1 MLERLMKKYALSR
14 QGAKDF
20 IKASLACTITDLLLM
35 LPVGLL
41 YFLVN
46 DLLKGPIPNSHYY
59 ILGFGII
66 AIIVLLV
73 ASNYIQYNLTF
84 FSTYKESGVRRIALA
99 ERLRKLPLSF
109 FGKKNLTDL
118 TSVILKDC
126 EVLEHNFSH
135 VMGQFVGAILS
146 TCIVAISLFFANWKL
161 ALAALWI
168 LPITLLIVATSGQVQ
183 NIFTKKKNDANLECL
198 DGIQECIETIKELKA
213 NNCEKQYLQGLN
225 AKIENVEK
233 KSLIAELMTSIFV
246 SNSSLL
252 LKLGIGTVALVGANL
267 IIKNEITIMTFFMF
281 LLVVSRIYEP
291 MSAALMNLA
300 AIIAQKLNIER
311 MNEFNEYKVQEGNEK
326 LNNNG
331 YDLEFSNV
339 GFSYNNKEMVLKNVS
354 FIAKQGEVT
363 ALVGPSGG
371 GKSTVSKLCARFY
384 DIDKGKI
391 TLGGEDI
398 SKINPETLL
407 KKYSIVFQDVNLFD
421 NTILENIRI
430 GKKGATNEEVL
441 KAAKEANCD
450 EFVQKLPNGYNTI
463 IGENGCYLS
472 GGERQ
477 RLSIARALL
486 KDAPVVLL
494 DEATA
499 SLDAENETDIQ
510 EAISKLIRNK
520 TVLII
525 AHRMR
530 TVTNADKIIVLKD
543 GVVAEQGNPDELIKK
558 KGIFEDMI
566 RKQQETE
573 KWQIINK

>member
-1 MLERLMKKYALSR
+1 MLEKLMKKYALSK

-20 IKASLACTITDLLLM
+20 IKASLACTFTDLCLM

-46 DLLKGPIPNSHYY
+46 DLLKGTILSSHYY
-59 ILGFGII
+59 IYVFGII
-66 AIIVLLV
+66 GIIALLTL
-73 ASNYIQYNLTF
+73 SNYIQYNLTF
-84 FSTYKESGVRRIALA
+84 FNTYKESGIRRISLA

-118 TSVILKDC
+118 TNVILKDC

-146 TCIVAISLFFANWKL
+146 TCIIAISLFFVNWKL
-161 ALAALWI
+161 ALAALWV
-168 LPITLLIVATSGQVQ
+168 LPITLLIVATSGKVQ
-183 NIFTKKKNDANLECL
+183 NIFSRKKNDASLACL

-213 NNCEKQYLQGLN
+213 NNCEEQYLQGLN
-225 AKIENVEK
+225 TKIENVEK
-233 KSLIAELMTSIFV
+233 KSLSTELMTAVFV
-246 SNSSLL
+246 ANSSLL
-252 LKLGIGTVALVGANL
+252 LKLGIGTTALVGASL
-267 IIKNEITIMTFFMF
+267 LIKNEITVMTFFMF

-291 MSAALMNLA
+291 MSTALMNLA

-311 MNEFNEYKVQEGNEK
+311 MNEFNDYKIQEGTNK

-331 YDLEFSNV
+331 YDIEFKNV
-339 GFSYNNKEMVLKNVS
+339 GFSYNNQETVLKNVS
-354 FIAKQGEVT
+354 FEAKQGEVT

-391 TLGGEDI
+391 TLGGADI
-398 SKINPETLL
+398 SKVDPEVIL
-407 KKYSIVFQDVNLFD
+407 KEYSIVFQDVNLFD

-430 GKKGATNEEVL
+430 GKKGATDEEVL

-450 EFVQKLPNGYNTI
+450 EFVSKLPDGYNTV
-463 IGENGCYLS
+463 IGENGCHLS

-486 KDAPVVLL
+486 KDAPIILL

-499 SLDAENETDIQ
+499 SLDAENETVIQ
-510 EAISKLIRNK
+510 EAISKLIKNK

-530 TVTNADKIIVLKD
+530 TVTNADKIVVLKD
-543 GVVAEQGNPDELIKK
+543 GVVAEQGTPKELINNGK
-558 KGIFEDMI
+558 IFKDMVQ
-566 RKQQETE
+566 KQQETE
-573 KWQIINK
+573 LWKL

>member
-1 MLERLMKKYALSR
+1 MLEKLMKKYALSK

-20 IKASLACTITDLLLM
+20 IKASLACTFTDLCLM

-46 DLLKGPIPNSHYY
+46 DLLKGPIPTSHYY
-59 ILGFGII
+59 IYGFGIVGII
-66 AIIVLLV
+66 ALL
-73 ASNYIQYNLTF
+73 ALSNYIQYNLTF
-84 FSTYKESGVRRIALA
+84 FNTYKESGIRRISLA

-109 FGKKNLTDL
+109 FEKKNLTDL
-118 TSVILKDC
+118 TNVILKDC

-146 TCIVAISLFFANWKL
+146 TCIIATSLFFINWKL
-161 ALAALWI
+161 ALSALWV
-168 LPITLLIVATSGQVQ
+168 LPITLLIVATSGKVQ
-183 NIFTKKKNDANLECL
+183 NTFSKKKNDASLECL

-213 NNCEKQYLQGLN
+213 NNCEEQYLKGLN
-225 AKIENVEK
+225 KKIENLEK
-233 KSLIAELMTSIFV
+233 RSLTTELMTAVFV
-246 SNSSLL
+246 ANSSLL
-252 LKLGIGTVALVGANL
+252 LKLGIGTTALVGASL
-267 IIKNEITIMTFFMF
+267 LVKKEITVITFFMF

-291 MSAALMNLA
+291 MSTALMNLA

-311 MNEFNEYKVQEGNEK
+311 MNEFNDYKIQEGTNK

-331 YDLEFSNV
+331 YDIEFKNV
-339 GFSYNNKEMVLKNVS
+339 GFSYNNQENVLKNVS
-354 FIAKQGEVT
+354 FEAKQGEVT

-391 TLGGEDI
+391 TLGGADI
-398 SKINPETLL
+398 SKVDPEVIL
-407 KKYSIVFQDVNLFD
+407 KEYSIVFQDVNLFD

-430 GKKGATNEEVL
+430 GKKGATDEEIL

-450 EFVQKLPNGYNTI
+450 EFVQKLPNGYNTV
-463 IGENGCYLS
+463 IGENGCNLS

-486 KDAPVVLL
+486 KDAPIILL

-499 SLDAENETDIQ
+499 SLDVENETVIQ
-510 EAISKLIRNK
+510 EAISKLIKNK

-530 TVTNADKIIVLKD
+530 TVTNADKIVVLKD
-543 GVVAEQGNPDELIKK
+543 GVVKEQGTPKELIKNGK
-558 KGIFEDMI
+558 IFKDMVK
-566 RKQQETE
+566 KQQTTE
-573 KWQIINK
+573 LWKI

>member
-1 MLERLMKKYALSR
+1 MLEKLMKKYALSK

-20 IKASLACTITDLLLM
+20 IKASLACTFTDLCLM

-41 YFLVN
+41 YFLVD
-46 DLLKGPIPNSHYY
+46 DLLKGTIPNSHYY
-59 ILGFGII
+59 IYGFGIVG
-66 AIIVLLV
+66 IIVLLTL
-73 ASNYIQYNLTF
+73 SNYIQYNLTF
-84 FSTYKESGVRRIALA
+84 FNTYKESGIRRISLA

-118 TSVILKDC
+118 TNVILKDC

-146 TCIVAISLFFANWKL
+146 TCIIAISLFCINWKL
-161 ALAALWI
+161 ALAALWV
-168 LPITLLIVATSGQVQ
+168 LPITLLIVATSGKVQ
-183 NIFTKKKNDANLECL
+183 NIFSKKKNDASLACL

-213 NNCEKQYLQGLN
+213 NNCEEQYLQGLN
-225 AKIENVEK
+225 TKIENLEK
-233 KSLIAELMTSIFV
+233 KSLTTELMTAVFV
-246 SNSSLL
+246 ANSSLL
-252 LKLGIGTVALVGANL
+252 LKLGIGTTALVGASL
-267 IIKNEITIMTFFMF
+267 LVKNEITVMTFFMF

-291 MSAALMNLA
+291 MSTALMNLA

-311 MNEFNEYKVQEGNEK
+311 MNEFNDFKIQEGTNK

-331 YDLEFSNV
+331 YDIEFKNV
-339 GFSYNNKEMVLKNVS
+339 GFSYNNQENVLKNVS
-354 FIAKQGEVT
+354 FEAKQGEVT

-391 TLGGEDI
+391 TLGGADI
-398 SKINPETLL
+398 SKVDPEVIL
-407 KKYSIVFQDVNLFD
+407 KEYSIVFQDVNLFD

-430 GKKGATNEEVL
+430 GKKGATDEEVL

-450 EFVQKLPNGYNTI
+450 EFVSKLPDGYNTV
-463 IGENGCYLS
+463 IGENGCHLS

-486 KDAPVVLL
+486 KNAPVILL

-499 SLDAENETDIQ
+499 SLDAENETAIQ
-510 EAISKLIRNK
+510 EAISKLIKDK

-530 TVTNADKIIVLKD
+530 TVTNADKIVVLKD
-543 GVVAEQGNPDELIKK
+543 GVVAEQGTPNELINSGK
-558 KGIFEDMI
+558 IFKDMVQ
-566 RKQQETE
+566 KQQETE
-573 KWQIINK
+573 LWKL

>member
-1 MLERLMKKYALSR
+1 MLEKLMKKYALSK
-14 QGAKDF
+14 QGSKDF
-20 IKASLACTITDLLLM
+20 IKASLSCTFTDLCLM

-46 DLLKGPIPNSHYY
+46 DLLKGPIPTSHYY
-59 ILGFGII
+59 IYGFGIVG
-66 AIIVLLV
+66 IIVLL
-73 ASNYIQYNLTF
+73 ALSNYIQYNLTF
-84 FSTYKESGVRRIALA
+84 FNTYKESGIRRISLA

-118 TSVILKDC
+118 TNVILKDC

-146 TCIVAISLFFANWKL
+146 TCIIAISLFFINWKL
-161 ALAALWI
+161 ALAALWV
-168 LPITLLIVATSGQVQ
+168 LPITLLIVATSGKVQ
-183 NIFTKKKNDANLECL
+183 NIFSKKKNDASLACL

-213 NNCEKQYLQGLN
+213 NNCEEQYLQGLN
-225 AKIENVEK
+225 TKIENVEK
-233 KSLIAELMTSIFV
+233 KSLTTELMTAVFV
-246 SNSSLL
+246 ANSSLL
-252 LKLGIGTVALVGANL
+252 LKLGIGTTALVGSSL
-267 IIKNEITIMTFFMF
+267 LVKNEITVMTFFMF

-291 MSAALMNLA
+291 MSTALMNLA

-311 MNEFNEYKVQEGNEK
+311 MNEFNDYKIQEGTNK

-331 YDLEFSNV
+331 YDIEFKNV
-339 GFSYNNKEMVLKNVS
+339 GFSYNNQETVLKNVS
-354 FIAKQGEVT
+354 FEAKQGEVT

-391 TLGGEDI
+391 TLGGADI
-398 SKINPETLL
+398 SKADPEVIL
-407 KKYSIVFQDVNLFD
+407 KEYSIVFQDVNLFD

-430 GKKGATNEEVL
+430 GKKGATDEEVL
-441 KAAKEANCD
+441 KAAREANCD
-450 EFVQKLPNGYNTI
+450 EFVSKLPNGYNTV
-463 IGENGCYLS
+463 IGENGCHLS

-486 KDAPVVLL
+486 KDAPVILL

-499 SLDAENETDIQ
+499 SLDAENETVIQ
-510 EAISKLIRNK
+510 EAISKLIKNK

-530 TVTNADKIIVLKD
+530 TVTNADKIVVLKD
-543 GVVAEQGNPDELIKK
+543 GVVAEQGTPNELINSGK
-558 KGIFEDMI
+558 IFKDMVQ
-566 RKQQETE
+566 KQQETE
-573 KWQIINK
+573 DWKL

>member
-1 MLERLMKKYALSR
+1 MLEKLMKKYALSK

-20 IKASLACTITDLLLM
+20 IKASLACTFTDLCLM

-41 YFLVN
+41 YFLVD
-46 DLLKGPIPNSHYY
+46 DLLKGSIPTSHYY
-59 ILGFGII
+59 IYGFGIVGII
-66 AIIVLLV
+66 ALL
-73 ASNYIQYNLTF
+73 ALSNYIQYNLTF
-84 FSTYKESGVRRIALA
+84 FNTYKESGIRRKSLA

-118 TSVILKDC
+118 TNVILKDC

-146 TCIVAISLFFANWKL
+146 TCIIAISLFFINWKL
-161 ALAALWI
+161 AIAALWV
-168 LPITLLIVATSGQVQ
+168 LPITLLIVATSGKVQ
-183 NIFTKKKNDANLECL
+183 NIFSKKKNDASLACL
-198 DGIQECIETIKELKA
+198 DGIQECIETIKELKT

-225 AKIENVEK
+225 TKIENVEK
-233 KSLIAELMTSIFV
+233 KSLITELMTAVFV
-246 SNSSLL
+246 ANSSLL
-252 LKLGIGTVALVGANL
+252 LKLGIGTTALVGASL
-267 IIKNEITIMTFFMF
+267 LVKNEITVMTFFMF

-291 MSAALMNLA
+291 MSTALMNLA

-311 MNEFNEYKVQEGNEK
+311 MNEFNDYKIQEGTNK

-331 YDLEFSNV
+331 YDIEFKNV
-339 GFSYNNKEMVLKNVS
+339 GFSYNNQETVLKNVL
-354 FIAKQGEVT
+354 FEAKQGEVT

-391 TLGGEDI
+391 TLGGADI
-398 SKINPETLL
+398 SKVDPEALL

-430 GKKGATNEEVL
+430 GKKGATEEEVL

-450 EFVQKLPNGYNTI
+450 EFVSKLPDGYNTV
-463 IGENGCYLS
+463 IGENGCHLS

-486 KDAPVVLL
+486 KDAPIILL

-499 SLDAENETDIQ
+499 SLDAENETVIQ
-510 EAISKLIRNK
+510 EAISKLIKNK

-530 TVTNADKIIVLKD
+530 TVTNADKIVVLKD
-543 GVVAEQGNPDELIKK
+543 GVVAEQGTPNELINNGK
-558 KGIFEDMI
+558 IFKDMVQ
-566 RKQQETE
+566 KQQETE
-573 KWQIINK
+573 YWKL

>member
-1 MLERLMKKYALSR
+1 MLEKLMKKYALSK

-20 IKASLACTITDLLLM
+20 IKASLACTFTDLCLM

-46 DLLKGPIPNSHYY
+46 DLLKGTILSSHYY
-59 ILGFGII
+59 IYVFGII
-66 AIIVLLV
+66 GIIALLTL
-73 ASNYIQYNLTF
+73 SNYIQYNLTF
-84 FSTYKESGVRRIALA
+84 FNTYKESGIRRISLA

-118 TSVILKDC
+118 TNVILKDC

-146 TCIVAISLFFANWKL
+146 TCIIAISLFFVNWKL
-161 ALAALWI
+161 ALAALWV
-168 LPITLLIVATSGQVQ
+168 LPITLLIVATSGKVQ
-183 NIFTKKKNDANLECL
+183 NIFSRKKNDASLACL

-213 NNCEKQYLQGLN
+213 NNCEEQYLQGLN
-225 AKIENVEK
+225 TKIENVEK
-233 KSLIAELMTSIFV
+233 KSLSTELMTAVFV
-246 SNSSLL
+246 ANSSLL
-252 LKLGIGTVALVGANL
+252 LKLGIGTTALVGASL
-267 IIKNEITIMTFFMF
+267 LIKNEITVMTFFMF

-291 MSAALMNLA
+291 MSTALMNLA

-311 MNEFNEYKVQEGNEK
+311 MNEFNDYKIQEGTNK

-331 YDLEFSNV
+331 YDIEFKNV
-339 GFSYNNKEMVLKNVS
+339 GFSYNNQETVLKNVS
-354 FIAKQGEVT
+354 FEAKQGEVT

-391 TLGGEDI
+391 TLGGADI
-398 SKINPETLL
+398 SKVDPEVIL
-407 KKYSIVFQDVNLFD
+407 KEYSIVFQDVNLFD

-430 GKKGATNEEVL
+430 GKKGATDEKVL

-450 EFVQKLPNGYNTI
+450 EFVSKLPDGYNTV
-463 IGENGCYLS
+463 IGENGCHLS

-486 KDAPVVLL
+486 KDAPIILL

-499 SLDAENETDIQ
+499 SLDAENETVIQ
-510 EAISKLIRNK
+510 EAISKLIKNK

-530 TVTNADKIIVLKD
+530 TVTNADKIVVLKD
-543 GVVAEQGNPDELIKK
+543 GVVAEQGTPKELINNGK
-558 KGIFEDMI
+558 IFKDMVQ
-566 RKQQETE
+566 KQQETE
-573 KWQIINK
+573 LWKL

>member
-1 MLERLMKKYALSR
+1 MLEKLMKKYALSK

-20 IKASLACTITDLLLM
+20 IKASLACTITDLCLM

-46 DLLKGPIPNSHYY
+46 DLLNGPIPNSHYY
-59 ILGFGII
+59 IYGLGII
-66 AIIVLLV
+66 GIIVLLSL
-73 ASNYIQYNLTF
+73 SNYIQYNLTF
-84 FSTYKESGVRRIALA
+84 FSTYKESGIRRISLA

-109 FGKKNLTDL
+109 FGKKDLTDL

-146 TCIVAISLFFANWKL
+146 TCIIAISLFFINWKL
-161 ALAALWI
+161 ALAALWV
-168 LPITLLIVATSGQVQ
+168 LPITLLIVATSGKVQ
-183 NIFTKKKNDANLECL
+183 NIFSKKKNDASLACL

-225 AKIENVEK
+225 TKIENVEK
-233 KSLIAELMTSIFV
+233 KSLTTELMTAVFV
-246 SNSSLL
+246 ANSSLL
-252 LKLGIGTVALVGANL
+252 LKLGIGTTALVGASL
-267 IIKNEITIMTFFMF
+267 LVKNEITVMTFFMF

-291 MSAALMNLA
+291 MSTALMNLA

-311 MNEFNEYKVQEGNEK
+311 MNEFNDYKIQEGTDK
-326 LNNNG
+326 LNNKG
-331 YDLEFSNV
+331 YDIEFKNV
-339 GFSYNNKEMVLKNVS
+339 GFSYDNKETVLKDVS
-354 FIAKQGEVT
+354 FVAKQGEVT
-363 ALVGPSGG
+363 ALVGQSGG

-384 DIDKGKI
+384 DINRGKI
-391 TLGGEDI
+391 TLGGTDI
-398 SKINPETLL
+398 SKVDPEVIL
-407 KKYSIVFQDVNLFD
+407 KEYSIVFQDVNLFD

-430 GKKGATNEEVL
+430 GKKGATDEEVL
-441 KAAKEANCD
+441 KVAKEANCD
-450 EFVQKLPNGYNTI
+450 EFVSKLPNGYNTV
-463 IGENGCYLS
+463 IGENGCHLS

-486 KDAPVVLL
+486 KDTPIILL

-499 SLDAENETDIQ
+499 SLDVENETVIQ
-510 EAISKLIRNK
+510 EAISKLIKNK

-530 TVTNADKIIVLKD
+530 TVTNADKIVVLKD
-543 GVVAEQGNPDELIKK
+543 GVVAEQGTPKELISN
-558 KGIFEDMI
+558 GRIFKDMVQ
-566 RKQQETE
+566 KQQKTDC
-573 KWQIINK
+573 WNL

>member
-1 MLERLMKKYALSR
+1 MLEKIMKKYALSK

-20 IKASLACTITDLLLM
+20 IKASLACAITDLLLM

-41 YFLVN
+41 YLLVE

-59 ILGFGII
+59 IYGFGTIGII
-66 AIIVLLV
+66 LLL
-73 ASNYIQYNLTF
+73 ALSNYIQYNLTF
-84 FSTYKESGVRRIALA
+84 FTTYKESGIRRISLA

-109 FGKKNLTDL
+109 FGKKDLTDL

-146 TCIVAISLFFANWKL
+146 TCIIAISLFFINWKL
-161 ALAALWI
+161 AVAALWI
-168 LPITLLIVATSGQVQ
+168 LPITLLIVGTSGKVQ
-183 NIFTKKKNDANLECL
+183 NIFSKKKNDANLECL

-213 NNCEKQYLQGLN
+213 NNCEKEYLQGLN

-233 KSLIAELMTSIFV
+233 KSLKAELMTAVFV
-246 SNSSLL
+246 ANSSLL
-252 LKLGIGTVALVGANL
+252 LKLGIGTVALVGASL
-267 IIKNEITIMTFFMF
+267 LVKNEITVMTFFMF

-291 MSAALMNLA
+291 MSTALMNLA
-300 AIIAQKLNIER
+300 AIIAQRLNVER
-311 MNEFNEYKVQEGNEK
+311 MNEFNDYKIQEGTDELKNK
-326 LNNNG
+326 G
-331 YDLEFSNV
+331 YDIEFRNV
-339 GFSYNNKEMVLKNVS
+339 DFSYDSQESVLKNVS

-384 DIDKGKI
+384 DIDKGNI

-398 SKINPETLL
+398 SKIDPETIL
-407 KKYSIVFQDVNLFD
+407 KQYSIVFQDVNLFD

-430 GKKGATNEEVL
+430 GKKGATDEEVL

-450 EFVQKLPNGYNTI
+450 EFVQNLPDGYNTV
-463 IGENGCYLS
+463 IGENGCHLS

-486 KDAPVVLL
+486 KDAPIILL

-499 SLDAENETDIQ
+499 SLDAENETKIQ
-510 EAISKLIRNK
+510 EAISKLIKNK

-530 TVTNADKIIVLKD
+530 TVTNADKIVVLKD
-543 GVVAEQGNPDELIKK
+543 GAVSEYGTPKELIESN
-558 KGIFEDMI
+558 GIFKNMVQ
-566 RKQQETE
+566 KQQKTE
-573 KWQIINK
+573 SWKL

>member
-1 MLERLMKKYALSR
+1 MLEKIMKKYALSK

-20 IKASLACTITDLLLM
+20 IKASLACAITDLLLM

-41 YFLVN
+41 YLLVE

-59 ILGFGII
+59 IYGFGTIGII
-66 AIIVLLV
+66 LLL
-73 ASNYIQYNLTF
+73 ALSNYIQYNLTF
-84 FSTYKESGVRRIALA
+84 FTTYKESGIRRISLA

-109 FGKKNLTDL
+109 FGKKDLTDL

-146 TCIVAISLFFANWKL
+146 TCIIAISLFFINWKL
-161 ALAALWI
+161 AVAALWI
-168 LPITLLIVATSGQVQ
+168 LPITLLIVGTSGKVQ
-183 NIFTKKKNDANLECL
+183 NIFSKKKNDANLECL

-213 NNCEKQYLQGLN
+213 NNCEKEYLQGLN

-233 KSLIAELMTSIFV
+233 KSLKAELMTAVFV
-246 SNSSLL
+246 ANSSLL
-252 LKLGIGTVALVGANL
+252 LKLGIGTVALVGASL
-267 IIKNEITIMTFFMF
+267 LVKNEITVMTFFMF

-291 MSAALMNLA
+291 MSTALMNLA
-300 AIIAQKLNIER
+300 AIIAQRLNVER
-311 MNEFNEYKVQEGNEK
+311 MNEFNDYKIQEGTDELKNK
-326 LNNNG
+326 G
-331 YDLEFSNV
+331 YDIEFKNV
-339 GFSYNNKEMVLKNVS
+339 DFSYDSQESVLKNVS

-384 DIDKGKI
+384 DIDKGNI

-398 SKINPETLL
+398 SKIDPETIL
-407 KKYSIVFQDVNLFD
+407 KQYSIVFQDVNLFD

-430 GKKGATNEEVL
+430 GKKGATDEEVL

-450 EFVQKLPNGYNTI
+450 EFVQNLPDGYNTV
-463 IGENGCYLS
+463 IGENGCHLS

-486 KDAPVVLL
+486 KDAPIILL

-499 SLDAENETDIQ
+499 SLDAENETKIQ
-510 EAISKLIRNK
+510 EAISKLIKNK

-530 TVTNADKIIVLKD
+530 TVTNADKIVVLKD
-543 GVVAEQGNPDELIKK
+543 GAVSEYGTPKELIESN
-558 KGIFEDMI
+558 GIFKNMVQ
-566 RKQQETE
+566 KQQKTE
-573 KWQIINK
+573 SWKL